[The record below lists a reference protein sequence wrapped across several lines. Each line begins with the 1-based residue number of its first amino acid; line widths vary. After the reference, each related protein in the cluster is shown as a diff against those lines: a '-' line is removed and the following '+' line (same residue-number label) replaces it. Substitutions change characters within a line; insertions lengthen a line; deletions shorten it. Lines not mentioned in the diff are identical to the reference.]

1 MEQEEMKNKAV
12 FILSLFLGHS
22 KPGILCEFVMSR
34 SICTVID
41 FCHFRLHPRGS
52 VTRQQLKNEKASGS

>member
-1 MEQEEMKNKAV
+1 MEQEEVKNKAV
-12 FILSLFLGHS
+12 FILSIFLGRRKHRV
-22 KPGILCEFVMSR
+22 LHEFIMSR

-41 FCHFRLHPRGS
+41 FRHFRLHPCCF